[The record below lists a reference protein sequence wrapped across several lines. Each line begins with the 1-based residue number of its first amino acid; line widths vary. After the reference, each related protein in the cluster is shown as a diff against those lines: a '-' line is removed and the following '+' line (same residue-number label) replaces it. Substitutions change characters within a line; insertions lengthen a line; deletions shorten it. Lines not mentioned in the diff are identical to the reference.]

1 MPSFAHD
8 EENCPV
14 PTQSLASATSTT
26 ASTTNAV
33 PGDGPAAVFGKNVT
47 TRITSHALAPVDA
60 NAPSST
66 TVVNGRGS
74 PVRYSPP
81 PPTSPPPSPP
91 SRQAPLPITQSKP
104 INDRPLFFSRKRSST
119 FIDNDDDDYEDD
131 NASAASSADMTGHGG
146 STRGGGGSSS
156 VGAASS
162 QTTTGPPDEDLR
174 FDGYG
179 GSSLYEKDNDMNNDV
194 NLNGRTAS
202 ITSSNAPSIP
212 ERAPPPPP
220 DNKPPSLSS
229 LQHIPAASSPL
240 LSPIPTQM
248 AASSPLNRPEAPS
261 LPPPPPPKPDSL
273 SRKTKPLPNGG
284 PISVPNPM
292 NLNLPDRTRV
302 NNIPH
307 SQSQP
312 LPTQQTAWT
321 NGTSTEESELT
332 DTSPDDTFPRHSVAS
347 TGASSVQPSIA
358 DLYSARQAGSRSS
371 DQYGTSSAGPSAAAA
386 ASSTPVPPTT
396 ATTAATPESTSASQF
411 SAQSPNPQFL
421 QTGQSSIPPHRFSS
435 PPAYNPAAGPSSS
448 ATGTHLSPTAGLKHR
463 HTLEVPK
470 VSPARNSREGFDPS
484 GAFASG
490 RFSPTAAGGVGNGS
504 ISSIGGRRASLSLVR
519 RNTRSLHSDLPR
531 DEVVPDE
538 DALRWAE
545 AYRQK
550 RASKKRRMEQ
560 DDDQVLVGTKV
571 DETHTNWVAAYN
583 MLTGIRVSVSR
594 TNAKLDRPLTDED
607 FNAKQKSTFDIAGNE
622 LVPSAK
628 YDFKFKDY
636 APWVFRHLRQK
647 FHLDPADYLMS
658 LAGKYILSELG
669 SPGKS
674 GSFFYFS
681 RDYRYIIKTIHHSE
695 HKFLRK
701 ILKDYYK
708 HVTENPNT
716 LLSQFFGLHRVKM
729 PYGRKIHFVVMNN
742 LFPPHRDIHQTFDLK
757 GSTIGR
763 DYPEELLSENPRA
776 TLKDLNWL
784 RRHQHLEMG
793 IIKKRLFLEQ
803 LHKDV
808 KLLQR
813 LQIMDYSLLVGTHDL
828 RRGNDE
834 NLRGKILQV
843 FEPRGDNQ
851 NADGPG
857 AAQSVLMRTPSKL
870 EHQRK
875 TRELRQMLKSER
887 PIPIGQSSN
896 KMPDELDDNK
906 QSIFYKDD
914 GGFQATHQDNTPA
927 EEIYYLGVIDCLT
940 HYGIVKKIEHFW
952 KGLSNDAT
960 QISALPPQQYGD
972 RFLKFMSGITMSP
985 EDVAREAQ
993 DRGEAAAADAAA
1005 SAAQNGDAVGNA
1017 GDGAGFDGVAT
1028 ASGRDKGK
1036 DAAGHHHQ
1044 HGGWSGNL
1052 RHRGGNSNNANNSGI
1067 GSSNPTTSHRAAED
1081 EADKTS
1087 PVNETETT
1095 QTTVPIGNGTLL
1107 PGLVASP
1114 TGQSS
1119 TSAPTLPSLP
1129 SLPSMSSIPS
1139 MPTSSPP
1146 APPHNDRR
1154 ESMQQPVLPI
1164 VDEANEN
1171 SSMGGRSRSSRFSSH
1186 TTESDDR
1193 PATPAKDVPAVPG
1206 QYGGGV
1212 GVGGVRLSGSSGS
1225 HHRDNSPPTP
1235 PATGCLKPESADSGY
1250 GVSGT
1255 RSRSG
1260 TVGSGRKVKMQM
1272 SRDSLDKELPPL
1284 PKLDGTA

>member
-1 MPSFAHD
+1 M
-8 EENCPV
+8 
-14 PTQSLASATSTT
+14 
-26 ASTTNAV
+26 
-33 PGDGPAAVFGKNVT
+33 
-47 TRITSHALAPVDA
+47 
-60 NAPSST
+60 
-66 TVVNGRGS
+66 
-74 PVRYSPP
+74 
-81 PPTSPPPSPP
+81 
-91 SRQAPLPITQSKP
+91 
-104 INDRPLFFSRKRSST
+104 
-119 FIDNDDDDYEDD
+119 
-131 NASAASSADMTGHGG
+131 
-146 STRGGGGSSS
+146 
-156 VGAASS
+156 
-162 QTTTGPPDEDLR
+162 
-174 FDGYG
+174 
-179 GSSLYEKDNDMNNDV
+179 
-194 NLNGRTAS
+194 
-202 ITSSNAPSIP
+202 
-212 ERAPPPPP
+212 
-220 DNKPPSLSS
+220 
-229 LQHIPAASSPL
+229 
-240 LSPIPTQM
+240 
-248 AASSPLNRPEAPS
+248 
-261 LPPPPPPKPDSL
+261 
-273 SRKTKPLPNGG
+273 
-284 PISVPNPM
+284 
-292 NLNLPDRTRV
+292 
-302 NNIPH
+302 
-307 SQSQP
+307 
-312 LPTQQTAWT
+312 
-321 NGTSTEESELT
+321 
-332 DTSPDDTFPRHSVAS
+332 
-347 TGASSVQPSIA
+347 
-358 DLYSARQAGSRSS
+358 
-371 DQYGTSSAGPSAAAA
+371 
-386 ASSTPVPPTT
+386 
-396 ATTAATPESTSASQF
+396 
-411 SAQSPNPQFL
+411 
-421 QTGQSSIPPHRFSS
+421 
-435 PPAYNPAAGPSSS
+435 
-448 ATGTHLSPTAGLKHR
+448 
-463 HTLEVPK
+463 
-470 VSPARNSREGFDPS
+470 
-484 GAFASG
+484 
-490 RFSPTAAGGVGNGS
+490 
-504 ISSIGGRRASLSLVR
+504 SLVR

-571 DETHTNWVAAYN
+571 DETHQNWVAAYN

-742 LFPPHRDIHQTFDLK
+742 LFPPHRDVHQTFDLK

-793 IIKKRLFLEQ
+793 IIKKKLFLEQ

-857 AAQSVLMRTPSKL
+857 GPQSVLMRTPSKL

-940 HYGIVKKIEHFW
+940 HV
-952 KGLSNDAT
+952 
-960 QISALPPQQYGD
+960 
-972 RFLKFMSGITMSP
+972 
-985 EDVAREAQ
+985 
-993 DRGEAAAADAAA
+993 
-1005 SAAQNGDAVGNA
+1005 
-1017 GDGAGFDGVAT
+1017 
-1028 ASGRDKGK
+1028 
-1036 DAAGHHHQ
+1036 
-1044 HGGWSGNL
+1044 
-1052 RHRGGNSNNANNSGI
+1052 
-1067 GSSNPTTSHRAAED
+1067 
-1081 EADKTS
+1081 
-1087 PVNETETT
+1087 
-1095 QTTVPIGNGTLL
+1095 
-1107 PGLVASP
+1107 
-1114 TGQSS
+1114 
-1119 TSAPTLPSLP
+1119 
-1129 SLPSMSSIPS
+1129 SIPS
-1139 MPTSSPP
+1139 FYFI
-1146 APPHNDRR
+1146 
-1154 ESMQQPVLPI
+1154 L
-1164 VDEANEN
+1164 
-1171 SSMGGRSRSSRFSSH
+1171 
-1186 TTESDDR
+1186 
-1193 PATPAKDVPAVPG
+1193 
-1206 QYGGGV
+1206 
-1212 GVGGVRLSGSSGS
+1212 
-1225 HHRDNSPPTP
+1225 
-1235 PATGCLKPESADSGY
+1235 
-1250 GVSGT
+1250 VS
-1255 RSRSG
+1255 
-1260 TVGSGRKVKMQM
+1260 
-1272 SRDSLDKELPPL
+1272 LY
-1284 PKLDGTA
+1284 